1 MTGRI
6 RRLHDSF
13 GFIRSD
19 GLDFFFHNSDVVGGL
34 DFDQLDEGDLV
45 AFEAVTPQ
53 PEKGP
58 RAQQVAW
65 QEGKRADG

>member
-1 MTGRI
+1 VTGRI

-19 GLDFFFHNSDVVGGL
+19 GLDFFFHSSDVVGAM
-34 DFDQLDEGDLV
+34 DFEQLVEEDGV
-45 AFEAVTPQ
+45 SFEPVTPQ

-58 RAQQVAW
+58 RAAQVTW
-65 QEGKRADG
+65 QGRS